1 MKTLSYLKAFI
12 AGMVIYM
19 FIPSMSSAQDQ
30 PWWNSQVKYPTN
42 RPIIEGEVG
51 TFWQNTLAAPV
62 VIYDNNIFKM
72 WITGGQRGELEVAYG
87 WSRDGNN

>member
-1 MKTLSYLKAFI
+1 M
-12 AGMVIYM
+12 
-19 FIPSMSSAQDQ
+19 
-30 PWWNSQVKYPTN
+30 KYPTN

-72 WITGGQRGELEVAYG
+72 SILTLELLFIKKITMVYNKYSRIPCKRNNYERISLLTWIFK
-87 WSRDGNN
+87 S